1 MFLLIFI
8 FCCFALVL
16 LLLFHYKKSLNLPPG
31 PARLPII
38 GSIPFLPGTFRIKG
52 RGLHTPKLFY
62 YLAQKYGAV
71 CHVWLGPVPTIVISD
86 AKILKKAFKN
96 ANMSSRPIMKPFHQF
111 RYGTNVSMS
120 KLWCVT
126 LFINRKLSEYFFCQK
141 IDQSWNVMTL
151 TVNLFKKKLSDLKWK
166 GIKSIAFLKDHT
178 FIWQIFCIKFLF
190 SAKISH
196 LFTILDYPSL
206 IWQKF

>member
-120 KLWCVT
+120 TFDVS
-126 LFINRKLSEYFFCQK
+126 LFHKSEVGLFFVSQNRSWVMFIQK
-141 IDQSWNVMTL
+141 SLVILDKT
-151 TVNLFKKKLSDLKWK
+151 
-166 GIKSIAFLKDHT
+166 
-178 FIWQIFCIKFLF
+178 F
-190 SAKISH
+190 SAVK
-196 LFTILDYPSL
+196 
-206 IWQKF
+206 